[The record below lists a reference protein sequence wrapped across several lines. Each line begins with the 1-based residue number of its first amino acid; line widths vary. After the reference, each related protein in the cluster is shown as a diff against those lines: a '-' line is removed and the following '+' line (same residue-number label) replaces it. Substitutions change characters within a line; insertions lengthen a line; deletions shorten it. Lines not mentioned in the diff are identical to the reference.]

1 MFLILNHQKLDAYKA
16 SRKLTA
22 ECYRFTKSLPIEE
35 KFSLVSQIRR
45 AALSVHLNIAEGS
58 SRYSKIERKRFY
70 EIARGSL
77 IEIDAAFDI
86 AEDLGY
92 FDDYSKTAL
101 EKSMK
106 DSFGLTTGLINSQSG

>member
-1 MFLILNHQKLDAYKA
+1 MFIALNHQKLDVYKA
-16 SRKLTA
+16 SRTLTV
-22 ECYRFTKSLPIEE
+22 ECYRFTNSLPNDER
-35 KFSLVSQIRR
+35 FSMLSQIRR

-70 EIARGSL
+70 EISRGSL

-92 FDDYSKTAL
+92 FNNYPKAAL
-101 EKSMK
+101 GKAMN
-106 DSFGLTTGLINSQSG
+106 DSFGLTTGLINAQTP